1 MGPAIVLLAGCG
13 GGDSTG
19 SSPQQTQPPASQP
32 ASSAPDS
39 TPPPGSTPAL
49 TSASP
54 DIDRCPV
61 DLMAPCS
68 AFQTP
73 SRNISCFVTSD
84 GGGYIRCGHRQRA
97 EPAPHRQLR
106 VRLAGDVGPAA
117 GKAEPTCGSETAL
130 PTAGVDIPVLEYD
143 QTVWNRYGLRCVSTG
158 AGLRCAN
165 AEGHGFFLSR
175 ERWSAF

>member
-1 MGPAIVLLAGCG
+1 MAAIVLLAGCG
-13 GGDSTG
+13 GGDSTS

-32 ASSAPDS
+32 ASSAPAS

-49 TSASP
+49 TRASA

-68 AFQTP
+68 AFRTP

-84 GGGYIRCGHRQRA
+84 GGGYIRCDIASGLNPLPTGSCEFDWLGMSA
-97 EPAPHRQLR
+97 
-106 VRLAGDVGPAA
+106 PAA
-117 GKAEPTCGSETAL
+117 GKAEPTCGSDAL
-130 PTAGVDIPVLEYD
+130 PTAGVDIPVLGYD
-143 QTVWNRYGLRCVSTG
+143 TVWNRYGLRCVSRT

>member
-1 MGPAIVLLAGCG
+1 MAAIVLLAGCG

-84 GGGYIRCGHRQRA
+84 GGGYIRCDIASGLNPLPTGSCEFDWLGMSA
-97 EPAPHRQLR
+97 
-106 VRLAGDVGPAA
+106 PAA
-117 GKAEPTCGSETAL
+117 GKAEPTCGSDAL

-143 QTVWNRYGLRCVSTG
+143 TVWKRYGLRCVSRT